1 VNPHLT
7 PSSRI
12 ISLPKSSADLKSD
25 SGATEFARAKCRDR
39 SSHVCAASLELNY
52 DIARA
57 KLVMMS
63 LEPNCDI
70 ARAKLEFISIC

>member
-1 VNPHLT
+1 VLDPIFR
-7 PSSRI
+7 S
-12 ISLPKSSADLKSD
+12 ISLPKSSADLRLD

-39 SSHVCAASLELNY
+39 SSHVCAASLELSE

-57 KLVMMS
+57 MLVMMS